1 MDKINT
7 NILKTAIE
15 AIPLLTNDNYTLWKN
30 RAKNML
36 DMQELWVPLTSP
48 TGVLSS
54 TEDVQLRTIL
64 TSKLESSI
72 HANFITHDNEKS
84 AQKIWKSIS
93 EYFTSS
99 QASNRAGVFNAVLH
113 IQFNPNDVQHFITQV
128 KTSISCLHEMTH
140 SDKPI
145 TVELVLNHLRLYA
158 NNQQSLANSGVFSK
172 SASVSLLTDD
182 SKKYHSEQIFVRT
195 SSGEESLEIKGI
207 GTIKLSHDQGE
218 LLLHCVLFVPSVAIN
233 LLSVRCL
240 VLAGFNFQFLKNSF
254 TVSRNNDLLITGRY
268 KGNLPSLD
276 FLNKK
281 EQSYLS
287 AAERLHKSMGH
298 ASFNSKHQQ
307 AKIPFE
313 ELHLDLI
320 GTITPTSREGDR
332 YILTV
337 VDSNTRYCSAT
348 PITQKSD
355 VFNTLSTILD
365 FEAKRFGYYPS
376 VLHLDRGGEFINSL
390 MKEYCRKHLIRKS
403 H

>member
-1 MDKINT
+1 MSDVDNTLTTATTPASEMDKINT

-128 KTSISCLHEMTH
+128 KTSISCLHEVSIDLPKDIIAYLILHKLPPSMTNISQQMTH

-182 SKKYHSEQIFVRT
+182 SKKCK
-195 SSGEESLEIKGI
+195 KGWHNPRAT
-207 GTIKLSHDQGE
+207 GHTLPN
-218 LLLHCVLFVPSVAIN
+218 CW
-233 LLSVRCL
+233 
-240 VLAGFNFQFLKNSF
+240 FL
-254 TVSRNNDLLITGRY
+254 
-268 KGNLPSLD
+268 
-276 FLNKK
+276 
-281 EQSYLS
+281 
-287 AAERLHKSMGH
+287 
-298 ASFNSKHQQ
+298 
-307 AKIPFE
+307 
-313 ELHLDLI
+313 
-320 GTITPTSREGDR
+320 
-332 YILTV
+332 
-337 VDSNTRYCSAT
+337 
-348 PITQKSD
+348 
-355 VFNTLSTILD
+355 
-365 FEAKRFGYYPS
+365 
-376 VLHLDRGGEFINSL
+376 
-390 MKEYCRKHLIRKS
+390 
-403 H
+403 